1 MATQNPELNLKGR
14 DAGWEGK
21 QVQTYT
27 CSDCGALVSNP
38 NQMNGWHTNLSAQL
52 NNLATAIQN
61 EATARQQGDQQLNQN
76 IQSAVQSEAQ
86 ARQQA
91 DQGLSNRISA
101 LGG

>member
-21 QVQTYT
+21 QVQSYT

-38 NQMNGWHTNLSAQL
+38 NQMNAWHTSLTNQL
-52 NNLATAIQN
+52 NALSQAIQN
-61 EATARQQGDQQLNQN
+61 
-76 IQSAVQSEAQ
+76 EAQ

-91 DQGLSNRISA
+91 DTGLSNRISA